1 MNNCKFCKGY
11 YENLKEDK
19 PNIYESNVIQLND
32 NKLEILNKNVNSVY
46 WNKLYSIEIK
56 YCPMCGKNLESKGE

>member
-1 MNNCKFCKGY
+1 MNNCKFCLGY

-19 PNIYESNVIQLND
+19 TNIYESNVIQLND

-46 WNKLYSIEIK
+46 WNKLYSIKIK
-56 YCPMCGKNLESKGE
+56 YCPMCGKKLESKGE